1 MHLYLNLEQMTT
13 KFPLR
18 ENNDFIQLI
27 QLLKAIGIVESGA
40 IAQEMVVSGEV
51 KVNGE
56 TDYRKRAKLRKGDY
70 VEIWEERI
78 EII

>member
-1 MHLYLNLEQMTT
+1 MTT
-13 KFPLR
+13 KFSLR
-18 ENNDFIQLI
+18 ETDDYIQLI
-27 QLLKAIGIVESGA
+27 QLLKAVGIAESGA
-40 IAQEMVVSGEV
+40 IAQEMVAYGEV

>member
-1 MHLYLNLEQMTT
+1 MTT

-18 ENNDFIQLI
+18 ENNQYIQLI
-27 QLLKAIGIVESGA
+27 QLLKAAGIAESGA
-40 IAQEMVVSGEV
+40 IAQEMVASGEV
-51 KVNGE
+51 RLNGE
-56 TDYRKRAKLRKGDY
+56 TELRKRAKLRKGDY

>member
-1 MHLYLNLEQMTT
+1 MTT
-13 KFPLR
+13 KFSLR
-18 ENNDFIQLI
+18 ETDDYIQLI
-27 QLLKAIGIVESGA
+27 QLLKAVGIAESGA
-40 IAQEMVVSGEV
+40 IAQEMVALGEV

-56 TDYRKRAKLRKGDY
+56 TDFRKRAKLRKGDY